1 MAGFIPLTIM
11 SGLSRGNRGPPHR
24 NRRLLLVLRRVRGL
38 DRHPVLRRVRGLDRH
53 PVLRPVR
60 GLDRH
65 PVCRPLPH
73 LCLRV
78 WPRRRPHPEF
88 RILRCWS
95 ETAA

>member
-53 PVLRPVR
+53 PV
-60 GLDRH
+60 
-65 PVCRPLPH
+65 CRPLPH

>member
-24 NRRLLLVLRRVRGL
+24 NRRLLL
-38 DRHPVLRRVRGLDRH
+38 VLRRVRGLDRH